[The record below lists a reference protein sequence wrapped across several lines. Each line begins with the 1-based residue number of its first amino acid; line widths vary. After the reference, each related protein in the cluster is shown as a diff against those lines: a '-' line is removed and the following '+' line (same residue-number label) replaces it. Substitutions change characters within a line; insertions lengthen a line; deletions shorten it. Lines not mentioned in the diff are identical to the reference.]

1 MADGWSKKQKR
12 ELRELLGLAWERELS
27 EALRELR
34 GHFDAWERGEISA
47 FDVSDRI
54 HEFHNGRSRELYNA
68 YMGSLLVPWVVRAI
82 VTGVIGE
89 SEVSEELHTA
99 LKPEI
104 DYLKEHWKS

>member
-1 MADGWSKKQKR
+1 MSDRWPKKQKR
-12 ELRELLGLAWERELS
+12 ELRELNGLAWERELS
-27 EALRELR
+27 DALRELR

-68 YMGSLLVPWVVRAI
+68 YTGSLLVPWVVRAI
-82 VTGVIGE
+82 VTGVLAE
-89 SEVSEELHTA
+89 SEISEDLHNA

-104 DYLKEHWKS
+104 AYLRDHWNS